1 MSVRLKKVC
10 QFPLG
15 AKFVLHSCFQSIP
28 INKIIFFVVMCSPPQ
43 IRLWRR
49 EIVLQLFHS
58 ETKPM
63 NERTNERTNPFQEIL
78 LKHFFL
84 SCFYSSAGVLLSSV
98 WRSVTNELLLKMFF
112 LWNFKILYFFF
123 VFQRITWMSPKRDRE
138 MCLVKGKSEVSKKKK
153 ILKTFFVVFQWS
165 FVFNSNYIE
174 MF

>member
-10 QFPLG
+10 QLPLG

-28 INKIIFFVVMCSPPQ
+28 INRIIFFVVMCSPPQ

-63 NERTNERTNPFQEIL
+63 NERTNERTHPFQEIL

-112 LWNFKILYFFF
+112 LWNFKILYFFLF
-123 VFQRITWMSPKRDRE
+123 SSESPGCHLREIVRCASSKENQRWA
-138 MCLVKGKSEVSKKKK
+138 KKKK
-153 ILKTFFVVFQWS
+153 S
-165 FVFNSNYIE
+165 
-174 MF
+174 